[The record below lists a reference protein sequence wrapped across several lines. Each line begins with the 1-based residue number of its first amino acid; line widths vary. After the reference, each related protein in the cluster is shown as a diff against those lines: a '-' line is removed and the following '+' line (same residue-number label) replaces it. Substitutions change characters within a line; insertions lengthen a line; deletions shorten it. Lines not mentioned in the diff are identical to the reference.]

1 MALQTP
7 FIYEVDLKQS
17 TPAAE
22 EGNPEGAPP
31 TKRKGKFSKMGKFFN
46 PFKLKKKKK
55 PSEKFTETSK
65 ELERRISVRK
75 SRQELIDRGVLKEI
89 PENGNNIEIHSKDP
103 PVKNGHPV
111 PMDADRASE
120 AGSRANPVR
129 HPQEEERR
137 SRIPSD
143 ASRSNR
149 APLDVDSYA
158 KLPVDVDRRS
168 RIPSDI
174 DKRGSFPPQDDRN
187 YREKRGDSQDNRDDK
202 GRMDREGMERR
213 DWREEREGG
222 VDRREEKRERRDEKT
237 DRDIRERRD
246 RDERDRRNL
255 DRDERERRD
264 RDERERRDRDER
276 ERRDR
281 DERERRD
288 RDERER
294 RDRDERERRDRDER
308 ERRDRNPEERERRD
322 RDERE
327 RRDRDERERRD
338 RNPEER
344 ERRDR
349 DEREKRDRDEREK
362 RDRDER
368 EKRDRDEREKRDRDE
383 REKRDRDER
392 EKRDRDERE
401 RRARDERDR
410 RARDPVER
418 RDRDP
423 VERRDRDPVERR
435 DRDPVERRDR
445 DERERKDP
453 MERRDREEKRD
464 RDPVERRDRDPD
476 ERERRDRDR
485 EEKRN
490 RDPEEREKR
499 DRDDRERRDREE
511 KERRDRERYEK
522 ERRELENKERKDER
536 ERWPERERKE
546 NSNDRKEDRGRDE
559 AERKY
564 AQMEKDDGR
573 DKREDWIKKHENG
586 REKMIRL
593 FPDVSRSISDIDLRP
608 PMQRSS
614 SDEKK
619 SDCSLSDVE
628 RSSTLPR
635 YRQPVEFREN
645 SESVGVRLT
654 PDYYPEQDSQH
665 QLPVPRR
672 ALIPPKFPTL
682 PHPEPHSPT
691 PSFSSSSS
699 SSSSSGSSV
708 EAAIAKPPRTVSLI
722 GDNLPHPHPD
732 GATSAD
738 SDTPPPVPP
747 HALQP
752 PVPPHALQPP
762 VVSHAKQPPVPP
774 PKPTNRYSSPAAL
787 ASSLNRA
794 PDVRQP
800 CYWSGFRRQGE
811 LGLYLSLPGH
821 LRRRA
826 CRTCSAEFSQHGS
839 GVIVVPAPSKRSP
852 PTPPKRMTPV
862 TKRHSMDP
870 SPPTQAPEPSSVNPP
885 VAAPAPPVAPKGGSG
900 EDRTHAAAP
909 QTSAEPALPPPS
921 HIPPSPPRVKVL
933 LPAPS
938 SLAAAVPA
946 IQTDPP
952 SPTTEPPSQPPAI
965 PLHILIKRALK
976 NPGPAQPNPE
986 GSKRAHSLLFDIPDV
1001 PEEPQVTRNSL
1012 PVFIEPLRLPDDDD
1026 FDMEEELQKVQA
1038 QRAPRQPDLE
1048 PRSRRGLI
1056 GDPRVTVIPE
1066 TDSHEDSEEDSDS
1079 DGPILYREDD
1089 DSDEEGGP
1097 ASGLASRVKRKD
1109 TLALKLERREKLI
1122 REAEQDSQ
1130 EGMSWTNREQWE
1142 AVRNKIGTALTRR
1155 LSQRPTAE
1163 ELEQRNILPAKN
1175 EADRRLERS
1184 EIKRRLTRKLSQR
1197 PTVAELRDRKILR
1210 FHEYVESTH
1219 AEDYDRRADKPWTK
1233 LTPADKAAIRKELN
1247 EFKSTEMEV
1256 HEESRIFTRYH
1267 RP

>member
-1 MALQTP
+1 MGHNASSESVAQQPARHTTD
-7 FIYEVDLKQS
+7 EVDLKQS

-645 SESVGVRLT
+645 S
-654 PDYYPEQDSQH
+654 
-665 QLPVPRR
+665 
-672 ALIPPKFPTL
+672 
-682 PHPEPHSPT
+682 
-691 PSFSSSSS
+691 
-699 SSSSSGSSV
+699 
-708 EAAIAKPPRTVSLI
+708 
-722 GDNLPHPHPD
+722 
-732 GATSAD
+732 
-738 SDTPPPVPP
+738 
-747 HALQP
+747 
-752 PVPPHALQPP
+752 
-762 VVSHAKQPPVPP
+762 
-774 PKPTNRYSSPAAL
+774 

>member
-22 EGNPEGAPP
+22 EGNSEGAPP

-55 PSEKFTETSK
+55 PSEKFAETSK

-75 SRQELIDRGVLKEI
+75 SRQELIARGVLKEI

-187 YREKRGDSQDNRDDK
+187 YREKRKDSQDNRDDK

-246 RDERDRRNL
+246 RDERNRRNL

-281 DERERRD
+281 NPDDREKRD
-288 RDERER
+288 RDEREK
-294 RDRDERERRDRDER
+294 RDRDEREK
-308 ERRDRNPEERERRD
+308 
-322 RDERE
+322 
-327 RRDRDERERRD
+327 
-338 RNPEER
+338 
-344 ERRDR
+344 RDR

-401 RRARDERDR
+401 RRVRDER
-410 RARDPVER
+410 
-418 RDRDP
+418 
-423 VERRDRDPVERR
+423 ERRDRDPVERR

-453 MERRDREEKRD
+453 MERRDREEKSD

-485 EEKRN
+485 EE
-490 RDPEEREKR
+490 
-499 DRDDRERRDREE
+499 
-511 KERRDRERYEK
+511 ERRDRERYEK

-536 ERWPERERKE
+536 ERRPERERKE

-586 REKMIRL
+586 RERMIRL

-635 YRQPVEFREN
+635 YKQPVEFREN

-682 PHPEPHSPT
+682 PYPEPHSPT

-722 GDNLPHPHPD
+722 ADDLPHPHP
-732 GATSAD
+732 AAAASAD

-747 HALQP
+747 HALQT
-752 PVPPHALQPP
+752 P
-762 VVSHAKQPPVPP
+762 VVPHAKQPPVPP

-794 PDVRQP
+794 PHVRQP
-800 CYWSGFRRQGE
+800 CYWTGFRRQSE

-870 SPPTQAPEPSSVNPP
+870 SPPTQASEPSSINPP
-885 VAAPAPPVAPKGGSG
+885 IPAPAPPAAPKGGSS
-900 EDRTHAAAP
+900 EDRMHAAAP
-909 QTSAEPALPPPS
+909 QTSAEPVLPPPS

-933 LPAPS
+933 LPPPS
-938 SLAAAVPA
+938 SSAGAVPA
-946 IQTDPP
+946 VQTDPP

-976 NPGPAQPNPE
+976 NPGPAQPNPD
-986 GSKRAHSLLFDIPDV
+986 GSKRAHSLLFEIPDV

-1012 PVFIEPLRLPDDDD
+1012 PVFIEPLRLPEDDD
-1026 FDMEEELQKVQA
+1026 FDMEEELQKAKA
-1038 QRAPRQPDLE
+1038 QRGPRQPDLE

-1079 DGPILYREDD
+1079 DGPILYRDEDD
-1089 DSDEEGGP
+1089 DSDKEEGP

-1122 REAEQDSQ
+1122 REAEQDNQ

>member
-1 MALQTP
+1 MGHNASSESVAQQPARHGTD
-7 FIYEVDLKQS
+7 EVDLKQS

-22 EGNPEGAPP
+22 EGNSEGAPP

-55 PSEKFTETSK
+55 PSEKFAETSK

-75 SRQELIDRGVLKEI
+75 SRQELIARGVLKEI

-187 YREKRGDSQDNRDDK
+187 YREKRKDSQDNRDDK

-246 RDERDRRNL
+246 RDERNRRNL

-281 DERERRD
+281 NPDDREKRD
-288 RDERER
+288 RDEREK
-294 RDRDERERRDRDER
+294 RDRDEREK
-308 ERRDRNPEERERRD
+308 
-322 RDERE
+322 
-327 RRDRDERERRD
+327 
-338 RNPEER
+338 
-344 ERRDR
+344 RDR

-401 RRARDERDR
+401 RRVRDER
-410 RARDPVER
+410 
-418 RDRDP
+418 
-423 VERRDRDPVERR
+423 ERRDRDPVERR

-453 MERRDREEKRD
+453 MERRDREEKSD

-485 EEKRN
+485 EE
-490 RDPEEREKR
+490 
-499 DRDDRERRDREE
+499 
-511 KERRDRERYEK
+511 ERRDRERYEK

-536 ERWPERERKE
+536 ERRPERERKE

-586 REKMIRL
+586 RERMIRL

-635 YRQPVEFREN
+635 YKQPVEFREN
-645 SESVGVRLT
+645 
-654 PDYYPEQDSQH
+654 
-665 QLPVPRR
+665 
-672 ALIPPKFPTL
+672 
-682 PHPEPHSPT
+682 
-691 PSFSSSSS
+691 
-699 SSSSSGSSV
+699 
-708 EAAIAKPPRTVSLI
+708 
-722 GDNLPHPHPD
+722 
-732 GATSAD
+732 
-738 SDTPPPVPP
+738 
-747 HALQP
+747 
-752 PVPPHALQPP
+752 
-762 VVSHAKQPPVPP
+762 
-774 PKPTNRYSSPAAL
+774 
-787 ASSLNRA
+787 
-794 PDVRQP
+794 
-800 CYWSGFRRQGE
+800 
-811 LGLYLSLPGH
+811 
-821 LRRRA
+821 
-826 CRTCSAEFSQHGS
+826 SAEFSQHGS

-870 SPPTQAPEPSSVNPP
+870 SPPTQASEPSSINPP
-885 VAAPAPPVAPKGGSG
+885 IPAPAPPAAPKGGSS
-900 EDRTHAAAP
+900 EDRMHAAAP
-909 QTSAEPALPPPS
+909 QTSAEPVLPPPS

-933 LPAPS
+933 LPPPS
-938 SLAAAVPA
+938 SSAGAVPA
-946 IQTDPP
+946 VQTDPP

-976 NPGPAQPNPE
+976 NPGPAQPNPD
-986 GSKRAHSLLFDIPDV
+986 GSKRAHSLLFEIPDV

-1012 PVFIEPLRLPDDDD
+1012 PVFIEPLRLPEDDD
-1026 FDMEEELQKVQA
+1026 FDMEEELQKAKA
-1038 QRAPRQPDLE
+1038 QRGPRQPDLE

-1079 DGPILYREDD
+1079 DGPILYRDEDD
-1089 DSDEEGGP
+1089 DSDKEEGP

-1122 REAEQDSQ
+1122 REAEQDNQ

>member
-1 MALQTP
+1 MGHNASSESVAQQPARHTTD
-7 FIYEVDLKQS
+7 EVDLKQS

-288 RDERER
+288 R
-294 RDRDERERRDRDER
+294 
-308 ERRDRNPEERERRD
+308 NPEERERRD

-344 ERRDR
+344 ARRDR
-349 DEREKRDRDEREK
+349 DEREKRDRDERDKRDRDEREK

-368 EKRDRDEREKRDRDE
+368 EERDRDEREKRDRDE

-401 RRARDERDR
+401 RRARDER
-410 RARDPVER
+410 ER
-418 RDRDP
+418 KA
-423 VERRDRDPVERR
+423 RDPVERR

-645 SESVGVRLT
+645 S
-654 PDYYPEQDSQH
+654 
-665 QLPVPRR
+665 
-672 ALIPPKFPTL
+672 
-682 PHPEPHSPT
+682 
-691 PSFSSSSS
+691 
-699 SSSSSGSSV
+699 
-708 EAAIAKPPRTVSLI
+708 
-722 GDNLPHPHPD
+722 
-732 GATSAD
+732 
-738 SDTPPPVPP
+738 
-747 HALQP
+747 
-752 PVPPHALQPP
+752 
-762 VVSHAKQPPVPP
+762 
-774 PKPTNRYSSPAAL
+774 
-787 ASSLNRA
+787 
-794 PDVRQP
+794 
-800 CYWSGFRRQGE
+800 
-811 LGLYLSLPGH
+811 
-821 LRRRA
+821 
-826 CRTCSAEFSQHGS
+826 AEFSQHGS

-885 VAAPAPPVAPKGGSG
+885 VPAPAPPVAPKGGSG

-1066 TDSHEDSEEDSDS
+1066 TDSHEDSEDDSDS